1 MKLYFSP
8 TSPFVRKVMLVLYLK
23 NLVEDVQL
31 VLGTTKPTA
40 PNKQVIAQNPIGKV
54 PCLITGDGE
63 TLFDSR
69 VICRYLDE
77 KTGGGLY
84 PAGEYGVLVR
94 EAMADGVM
102 DAGVLAAYEYKL
114 RPEGTRFEPMVEAMH
129 GKIARAI
136 AAFEKD
142 SDAITS
148 NALRIDH
155 IALASALG
163 YLDFRFSGIPWRP
176 KAPKIARWFDDFRET
191 PAMLATAPKE

>member
-23 NLVEDVQL
+23 GLVEDVQL
-31 VLGTTKPTA
+31 VLAPTKPTT
-40 PNKQVIAQNPIGKV
+40 PNKQVLGQNPIGKI
-54 PCLITGDGE
+54 PCLVTDEGL

-84 PAGEYGVLVR
+84 ASGDFKLLTR
-94 EAMADGVM
+94 EAMADGMM
-102 DAGVLAAYEYKL
+102 DAGVLAIYEYAL
-114 RPEGTRFEPMVEAMH
+114 RPAGARHQPMVDAMH

-136 AAFEKD
+136 EAFEKD
-142 SDAITS
+142 ADAMVTGAI
-148 NALRIDH
+148 RIDH

-163 YLDFRFSGIPWRP
+163 YMDFRFPGIPWRP
-176 KAPKIARWFDDFRET
+176 KAKKITKWFDDFRET